1 MRLTPCAATI
11 ALLSSAALTATAQAQ
26 GLEFQ
31 FSGYGTL
38 AATYADTTNAQ
49 FRSSWQQSRGSRG
62 RVDWGVDSRIGV
74 QLDTT
79 VNETF
84 SATGQLLVQRLGSK
98 ERLAVEWLYGQ
109 AQLGPDTALR
119 AGRVVL
125 TAFMLSDVRNVG
137 YSQHWAHTPY
147 EVYLTF
153 PPVDGAQLLY
163 RSTWEGIKLSVQ
175 PTFGRAEAEFY
186 YQRGPAGL
194 VPAHTAFHKL
204 FALNLTAER
213 GNWIARLGHTVADAT
228 IEWSIAAPEPLKY
241 TFTSVG
247 LQYDNGKLLAMAE
260 MMTGKTDSQR
270 YDISGQ
276 YLTAGYRLGA
286 WMPYAS
292 SSYLRNRGTVIQT
305 LPDSR
310 TTALGM
316 RWDAVKD
323 VAIKAQ
329 TERARLSGQ
338 QFINLTPGT
347 DLRRSATVY
356 TLALDFVF

>member
-1 MRLTPCAATI
+1 MRPTSRAAAI
-11 ALLSSAALTATAQAQ
+11 VLLSSAACASTAQAQ
-26 GLEFQ
+26 GLDAQ

-38 AATYADTTNAQ
+38 AATYADTTSAQ

-62 RVDWGVDSRIGV
+62 RVDWGVDSRIGA
-74 QLDTT
+74 QLDVT

-84 SATGQLLVQRLGSK
+84 SATGQLLAQRLGSQEK
-98 ERLAVEWLYGQ
+98 LAVEWLYGQ
-109 AQLGPDTALR
+109 AQLGPDTVVR

-163 RSTWEGIKLSVQ
+163 RTTWEGVKLSVQ
-175 PTFGRAEAEFY
+175 PTVGRAEAEIY
-186 YQRGPAGL
+186 YQRGPYGL
-194 VPAHTAFHKL
+194 VPAHTTFHQL
-204 FALNLTAER
+204 FALNLTAEK

-228 IEWSIAAPEPLKY
+228 IEWSVPGPEPVKY
-241 TFTSVG
+241 TFTSLG

-276 YLTAGYRLGA
+276 YLTAGYRFGS

-292 SSYLRNRGTVIQT
+292 FSYLRNLGTVIQS

-310 TTALGM
+310 TSALGL
-316 RWDAVKD
+316 RWDTAKD
-323 VAIKAQ
+323 LAIKAQ
-329 TERARLSGQ
+329 VERARLSGQ
-338 QFINLTPGT
+338 QFITPTPGT